1 MSVHVIDEPKL
12 QADHDGDRMNQT
24 AGFTKE
30 SIDEFR
36 HHRHQRESYI
46 GPDGKFIKSAAVDN
60 VTLVLKLITGVRDG
74 H

>member
-1 MSVHVIDEPKL
+1 
-12 QADHDGDRMNQT
+12 MNQT

-30 SIDEFR
+30 AIDEFR
-36 HHRHQRESYI
+36 HHRHQRETYI

-60 VTLVLKLITGVRDG
+60 VSLVLKLITGVRDG